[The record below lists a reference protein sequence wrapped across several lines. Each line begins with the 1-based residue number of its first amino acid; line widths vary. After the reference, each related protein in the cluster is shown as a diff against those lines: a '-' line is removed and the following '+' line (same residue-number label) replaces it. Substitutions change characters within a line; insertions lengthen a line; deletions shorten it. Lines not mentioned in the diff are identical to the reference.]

1 MYKAP
6 FLNMGEHSKEPVD
19 WTGKPVV
26 YIPYILRTAAS
37 GKIGSENTKAT
48 VMRQSGK
55 PRESHWGVPHKPHT
69 DQGNGTPTL

>member
-6 FLNMGEHSKEPVD
+6 FLNTGEHSKEPAD

-26 YIPYILRTAAS
+26 YIPYILQTAAS

-48 VMRQSGK
+48 VMR
-55 PRESHWGVPHKPHT
+55 
-69 DQGNGTPTL
+69 